1 MENNEDLFNCT
12 GETSFDVL
20 SLKILTAKLQVM
32 MPVFFVT
39 NLIAR
44 DENSKDKTSFQTKIA
59 FY

>member
-44 DENSKDKTSFQTKIA
+44 D
-59 FY
+59 

>member
-44 DENSKDKTSFQTKIA
+44 DENSKDKPPFKQKLH
-59 FY
+59 F